1 MSKYEPLAAHLRE
14 SGRDSISMIFK
25 EVEEVIRALLPPSAY
40 KHRAWWSNNPSNNT
54 CTRAWL
60 DAGYET
66 TEVDMKNRTLS
77 FRKTRPRG

>member
-1 MSKYEPLAAHLRE
+1 MSKYGPLAAHLKE
-14 SGRDSISMIFK
+14 SESDSVAMTFG
-25 EVEEVIRALLPPSAY
+25 EVEAVIGARLPPSAY
-40 KHRAWWSNNPSNNT
+40 RHRAWWSNNPSNNT

>member
-1 MSKYEPLAAHLRE
+1 MSKYAPLAAHLRE
-14 SGRDSISMIFK
+14 SERDSVAMTFGK
-25 EVEEVIRALLPPSAY
+25 VEATIDAPLPPSAY
-40 KHRAWWSNNPSNNT
+40 RHRAWWSNNPSNNT

-66 TEVDMKNRTLS
+66 TEVDMKSRTLS